1 MKLLLSIVFILSSIT
16 IYSQELLKEVSKT
29 FDNGQPMYIDYVE
42 MENLKKVKT
51 EMFNEDG
58 KLIFSMENFPVSTVK
73 EAKDEFKRIFPCAK
87 KKPSKNIT
95 PVSYLKS
102 YYPN

>member
-58 KLIFSMENFPVSTVK
+58 KLIFSIQFNPETGLPDGKFYDLINKGFFIWHATC
-73 EAKDEFKRIFPCAK
+73 FI
-87 KKPSKNIT
+87 
-95 PVSYLKS
+95 
-102 YYPN
+102 